1 MFSAISAELAREREL
16 ELRQIERDGRLAR
29 LLRLRRPAIAAPV
42 ESNVTIRAAAECD
55 REALRRLAELD
66 SRPVPAGFVLVAE
79 VGDELR
85 AALPV
90 AGGEAVADPFHPTAA
105 LTSLLELRARQLR
118 DGRPERPAPARHR
131 GLVAVPH
138 R

>member
-1 MFSAISAELAREREL
+1 MFSAISAELAHEREL
-16 ELRQIERDGRLAR
+16 ELRKIDRDGRLAG
-29 LLRLRRPAIAAPV
+29 LLRFRHPAAATPV
-42 ESNVTIRAAAECD
+42 ESNVTIRVAAECD
-55 REALRRLAELD
+55 REALARLAALD

-118 DGRPERPAPARHR
+118 NGRRQRSAPPRRR
-131 GLVAVPH
+131 GLVAIPH